1 MQPEPGNQTT
11 QHMDRATI
19 RPPVSTDGMPVHRL
33 IDRCK
38 PLDPNSVYC
47 NLLQCLHFA
56 GTCAVAEQNGR
67 TVGFVS
73 AYIPPPQPDTLFV
86 WQIAVDD
93 TARGQ
98 GLAKRLL
105 KHVLARPACSAVR
118 YLECTITEDNQAS
131 WGVFLSLARELDA
144 DERRLPM
151 FDKQE
156 HFAGE
161 HESETLLR
169 IGPFENTLQN
179 EYNNPES
186 AA

>member
-1 MQPEPGNQTT
+1 MQPEPGKQST

-19 RPPVSTDGMPVHRL
+19 RPPVSSDGMPVHRL

-56 GTCAVAEQNGR
+56 DTCALAEQNGE

-73 AYIPPPQPDTLFV
+73 AYIPPARPDTLFV

-93 TARGQ
+93 VARGQ

-105 KHVLARPACSAVR
+105 KEILARPACKAVR
-118 YLECTITEDNQAS
+118 YLECTITEDNVAS
-131 WGVFLSLARELDA
+131 WGVFLSLAKELDA
-144 DERRLPM
+144 DEQRLPM
-151 FDKQE
+151 FDKE
-156 HFAGE
+156 KHFFGE
-161 HESETLLR
+161 HDSEVLLR
-169 IGPFENTLQN
+169 IGPFENRLQN
-179 EYNNPES
+179 NSSNSKS